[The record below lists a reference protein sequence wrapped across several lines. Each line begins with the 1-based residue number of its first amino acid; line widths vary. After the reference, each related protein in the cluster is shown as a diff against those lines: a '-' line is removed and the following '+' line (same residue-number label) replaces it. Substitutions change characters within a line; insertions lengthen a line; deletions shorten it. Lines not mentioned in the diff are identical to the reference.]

1 LKPRFHRGGNDQ
13 WYHSHVLLKQ
23 GFEKGFFEVKMSAV
37 CRAYIAVKSRVIKN
51 RKVKEILKQ
60 ERPYDD
66 QANA

>member
-1 LKPRFHRGGNDQ
+1 
-13 WYHSHVLLKQ
+13 
-23 GFEKGFFEVKMSAV
+23 MSGV
-37 CRAYIAVKSRVIKN
+37 CRAYIAVKSGVIKN